1 MKNDELYLV
10 HIIECGEKIRRYTV
24 GGRRRFLNDEMIQD
38 AVVRNLQT
46 LAESTQRLSDFV
58 KHRRSDVPWRDISE
72 LRNILVHY
80 YLAVDPVLIW
90 EIVEK
95 DLPPLLDVIKKL
107 RRGSRSDYPE
117 LNET

>member
-1 MKNDELYLV
+1 MKDDYLYLV
-10 HIIECGEKIRRYTV
+10 HIIDCAEKIQRFTA
-24 GGRRRFLNDEMIQD
+24 GGRREFLSDVLIQD

-46 LAESTQRLSDFV
+46 LAESTQRLSEPM

-95 DLPPLLDVIKKL
+95 DLPPLLEVV
-107 RRGSRSDYPE
+107 R
-117 LNET
+117 